1 MKQLAGFSLSIKK
14 WLSHQGVD
22 NFVIK
27 IMVMTEETITKM
39 MMIVCMLIVITVQT
53 IIMTTRAVSTSK
65 LSISSAHNIHSLEV
79 GYLAS
84 VARH

>member
-1 MKQLAGFSLSIKK
+1 MSIKM
-14 WLSHQGVD
+14 WLWHQGVD

-27 IMVMTEETITKM
+27 IMMMTVETVTKT
-39 MMIVCMLIVITVQT
+39 MMIVCMLVVIMVQT